1 MTDDPETFDRYGECV
16 IYTNG
21 TITWTPEDADH
32 TRISRQLLVQ
42 LRDDLTAIA
51 RIRAI
56 LAGWDDD
63 EGGHSPD
70 SHVLA
75 ELVREAMGGES

>member
-1 MTDDPETFDRYGECV
+1 MTEPSAYDRTVNPTAYRR
-16 IYTNG
+16 
-21 TITWTPEDADH
+21 WRDDH
-32 TRISRQLLVQ
+32 TRISRQLLEQ

>member
-1 MTDDPETFDRYGECV
+1 MTEPSAYDRTVNPTAYRR
-16 IYTNG
+16 
-21 TITWTPEDADH
+21 WRDDH
-32 TRISRQLLVQ
+32 TRISRQLLEQ

-70 SHVLA
+70 SPPIA
-75 ELVREAMGGES
+75 SRTSSARTCESGE